1 MAKGYNIAYSADELL
16 DYTLL
21 ICGKKEDK
29 TPRFPRLLYN
39 SYVENIINEV
49 CNVVRYVVL
58 ANENENDI
66 RIEYI
71 ENIISSCIILNHY
84 IRVAAKRGWIS
95 MKQNETWLEKIN
107 DIQTQAYRWRN
118 YTRNK

>member
-1 MAKGYNIAYSADELL
+1 MAKGYNIAYSADKLL

-71 ENIISSCIILNHY
+71 ENVISSCIILNHY

-95 MKQNETWLEKIN
+95 IKQNETWLEKIN
-107 DIQTQAYRWRN
+107 NVQTQAYKWRN
-118 YTRNK
+118 YTQNK